1 MHRFLFKTTHC
12 MAATSMYNMRRIRL
26 VMRLSP
32 VLIKEDSGQ
41 QLISAPFTSPYSF
54 GEMPNEVLAT
64 MEDDQLLARVAETSF
79 KLPKK

>member
-1 MHRFLFKTTHC
+1 
-12 MAATSMYNMRRIRL
+12 
-26 VMRLSP
+26 MRLSP

-41 QLISAPFTSPYSF
+41 QLISVPFTSPYLV